1 MSVSNASSPT
11 SAASP
16 PFLAPATST
25 MANKLLA
32 PGLPPS
38 QTAPIL
44 THKEWVI
51 PPRPKPG
58 RKPAADTP
66 PTKRKAQNRQAQRAF
81 RERRAARVGE
91 LEDAMKKME
100 DEDAT
105 EQSELRARIQSLE
118 SDIDSYRQT
127 LLSWQ
132 QSMEDLKA
140 DAEREKRLRE
150 TAEAEVLLLRDRQR
164 QTTDAVPLPPR
175 SIRQQQQQQ
184 QQPVTKDLINDP
196 EPLDPY
202 DDISMGCGRCSRDTR
217 CECIE
222 QAFEINDIDASTPDV
237 LRKRP
242 HSPPSDDQENKRTRS
257 DPFEESQANEID
269 FTARFSSSSKK
280 PPNLIT
286 AVSSSTSIPLPEKPD
301 PCGFCKD
308 GTPCICAEMALESMK
323 AAENHTFSSANNNN
337 NDLKPIID
345 SSTTSSSNPC
355 INGPGTCDQC
365 LVDANSTLFCKS
377 LAATR
382 RGYPQTQPST
392 AFFQQ
397 QPSAISTTNEDELPP
412 TPSSSDH
419 EFPKF
424 ESNVTSNN
432 QGVTGV
438 TLSCAD
444 AYETLSRHPAFEKA
458 SEELSTWMPQLATV
472 PGGRERTAFEVE
484 AVSVM
489 GVLKFFDRRFG
500 SKAERN

>member
-1 MSVSNASSPT
+1 MAS
-11 SAASP
+11 
-16 PFLAPATST
+16 
-25 MANKLLA
+25 KLLA
-32 PGLPPS
+32 PSSSTS
-38 QTAPIL
+38 QIPPIL

-100 DEDAT
+100 EEDAT

-118 SDIDSYRQT
+118 SELDEYRQT

-132 QSMEDLKA
+132 QMMEKLKA
-140 DAEREKRLRE
+140 DGEREKKQRE
-150 TAEAEVLLLRDRQR
+150 TAEAELILLRDHQK
-164 QTTDAVPLPPR
+164 QMTDAVPLPPR
-175 SIRQQQQQQ
+175 STSQQQQQT
-184 QQPVTKDLINDP
+184 VIKDPINNTQ
-196 EPLDPY
+196 PLDPCEV
-202 DDISMGCGRCSRDTR
+202 ISIGCGKCSRDTR

-222 QAFEINDIDASTPDV
+222 QAFEMNDIDAGTTDI
-237 LRKRP
+237 LGKRQ
-242 HSPPSDDQENKRTRS
+242 HSPPSDQRSKRTRS
-257 DPFEESQANEID
+257 EPSNESQANEID
-269 FTARFSSSSKK
+269 FTARFSSSKK

-286 AVSSSTSIPLPEKPD
+286 AASSTSIHLPEKPD

-308 GTPCICAEMALESMK
+308 GTPCICAEMAFESLK
-323 AAENHTFSSANNNN
+323 AENNQTSTS
-337 NDLKPIID
+337 DLEPIT
-345 SSTTSSSNPC
+345 SSTVPNPC
-355 INGPGTCDQC
+355 VNGPGTCDQC
-365 LVDANSTLFCKS
+365 LVDAKSTLFCKS

-382 RGYPQTQPST
+382 RGYPQNQPST

-397 QPSAISTTNEDELPP
+397 PSSAAANEDELPL

-419 EFPKF
+419 EFAKS
-424 ESNVTSNN
+424 ESHDTHNR
-432 QGVTGV
+432 QRVTGV

-484 AVSVM
+484 AASVM

-500 SKAERN
+500 GTKAKKN